1 MSALH
6 GMIRPDCPPSVGG
19 GISPQLFMREQST
32 QGQEPAAQ
40 NILHLWREYLRP
52 YKLTLA
58 GAVLGGVIAAISSG
72 FGIPAILQSVFSVI
86 FDGEPLPVYAERL
99 MLLFVRPEELP
110 WLTQPSRMTP

>member
-1 MSALH
+1 
-6 GMIRPDCPPSVGG
+6 
-19 GISPQLFMREQST
+19 MREQST

-40 NILHLWREYLRP
+40 NIVHLWREYLRP

-58 GAVLGGVIAAISSG
+58 GAVLGGVIAALSSG

-110 WLTQPSRMTP
+110 WLTSGRRRPCCPLSWWSAACLLSSMSICCPK

>member
-1 MSALH
+1 
-6 GMIRPDCPPSVGG
+6 
-19 GISPQLFMREQST
+19 MREQST

-40 NILHLWREYLRP
+40 NIVHLWREYLRP

-58 GAVLGGVIAAISSG
+58 GAVLGGVIAALSSG

-86 FDGEPLPVYAERL
+86 FDGEPLPIYAERI

-110 WLTQPSRMTP
+110 WLTV